1 MTTDVQLDTLEA
13 KGLIRLAA
21 LQPELEYLFRHSL
34 VQDAAYGSLL
44 KQERRDL
51 HARVGDAL
59 EALYPERRA
68 ELAAVLAM
76 HFEEAGDADRAIDY
90 LIEAGQYGYRRFAI
104 REAYAAFVRGGELL
118 EQHPGADDGRR
129 AWLRVQIEL
138 GKAESGY
145 SFRPTEEVFSGLD
158 AIVPE
163 AEALGNA
170 ELLAQVHL
178 MIALG
183 RLQQGASPQQ
193 PEVARS
199 LARVEEIGNQTGDT
213 SLRALPLALIGMGQ
227 VFAGS
232 VRDGVKALEESVPLL
247 EQRADSI
254 GAAFARGAL
263 AMGYATLGEFDKAD
277 AAARRAT
284 QIADERGD
292 LIAQLDALIAES
304 WVRSLR
310 GDLETAV
317 PLARQCVDR
326 AEETGAA
333 ACAVASSW
341 VLGDAFHRLGRYAEA
356 REILQRGTDISGV
369 VDRKVWRPTLQA
381 WLGSTMAVLGDLDAG
396 TWDEALATARSIG
409 NRLGEAGIYSKRAEA
424 AAARGEWD
432 GAFADYAASTAILEA
447 EGARPSLARV
457 LRSWGEAL
465 RQAGRSAEAEPVL
478 RRALALF
485 AELGLGREA
494 AAARATLAVA
504 DATISFG

>member
-1 MTTDVQLDTLEA
+1 MTSDVQLDTLEA
-13 KGLIRLAA
+13 KGLIRVAVLS
-21 LQPELEYLFRHSL
+21 PELEYLFRHSL

-59 EALYPERRA
+59 ETLYPERRS

-76 HFEEAGDADRAIDY
+76 HFEQAGDINRAIDY

-104 REAYAAFVRGGELL
+104 QEAYAAFVRAGHLL
-118 EQHPGADDGRR
+118 DEHPGTDDGRGR
-129 AWLRVQIEL
+129 WLRVQIEL

-145 SFRPTEEVFSGLD
+145 SFRPADQVFADLD

-170 ELLAQVHL
+170 EMLAQVHL
-178 MIALG
+178 LIALG
-183 RLQQGASPQQ
+183 RLQGGASPQQ

-199 LARVEEIGNQTGDT
+199 LTRIDEIGNQTGDT
-213 SLRALPLALIGMGQ
+213 SLRALPLALIGMGE

-247 EQRADSI
+247 EERADSI

-263 AMGYATLGEFDKAD
+263 AMGYATLGEFEKAD

-284 QIADERGD
+284 ELADERGD

-304 WVRSLR
+304 WVRSLH

-333 ACAVASSW
+333 ACVVASSW

-381 WLGSTMAVLGDLDAG
+381 WLGSTMAALGGLDPG
-396 TWDEALATARSIG
+396 TWEEAIATARSIG
-409 NRLGEAGIYSKRAEA
+409 NRLGEAGILTKRAEA
-424 AAARGEWD
+424 AATRTDWD
-432 GAFADYAASTAILEA
+432 AAIADYAAGAAIFEA
-447 EGARPSLARV
+447 EGARPLLARTLASSAAA
-457 LRSWGEAL
+457 LRS
-465 RQAGRSAEAEPVL
+465 AGRPAEAEPL
-478 RRALALF
+478 ARRALAIF
-485 AELGLGREA
+485 EELDLQREA
-494 AAARATLAVA
+494 AEVRAALTLGGT
-504 DATISFG
+504 TIQFG